1 MRSGQYIPIGSK
13 FFRYCLKMEK
23 YPFLN
28 ETIGKILRQKRESMG
43 MSKRQLSTLA
53 SIERAYITGIE
64 QGKWNVSL
72 NALFHLCEALEIDP
86 QELMGMVKKE
96 LEAKNGKSWPF
107 LS

>member
-1 MRSGQYIPIGSK
+1 
-13 FFRYCLKMEK
+13 MEK

-28 ETIGKILRQKRESMG
+28 EVVGKILRQKREKME

-72 NALFHLCEALEIDP
+72 NGLFHLCEALEIDP
-86 QELMGMVKKE
+86 EELMRMVKQELEEKT
-96 LEAKNGKSWPF
+96 GKSWPF